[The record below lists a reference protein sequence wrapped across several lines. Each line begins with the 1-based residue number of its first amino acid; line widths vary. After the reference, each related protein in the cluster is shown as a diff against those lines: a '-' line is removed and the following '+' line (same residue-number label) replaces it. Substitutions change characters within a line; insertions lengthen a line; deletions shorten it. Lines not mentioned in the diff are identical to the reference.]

1 MEVPKKIEKTMKADS
16 EQKEGNSYTSMN
28 PKPKTLPVEVEPNY
42 DNATDRA
49 EVLDRFV
56 RSLGNPE
63 TRNPNF
69 NLRLRFRDKK
79 MLQELGLDDGES
91 LEFDLDI
98 YKAED
103 QDIPDLIHNLRLGYE
118 DKLWRVFENPK
129 QPDKKV
135 VSSHLDKLFS
145 SIRLQMQF
153 LVKVLLGKRW
163 KAILDSLVQDQPV
176 RKKQEGAS
184 TIDEDDESDTDALSI
199 TLDD

>member
-1 MEVPKKIEKTMKADS
+1 M
-16 EQKEGNSYTSMN
+16 
-28 PKPKTLPVEVEPNY
+28 EVEPNY

-103 QDIPDLIHNLRLGYE
+103 QDIPDLIHNL
-118 DKLWRVFENPK
+118 
-129 QPDKKV
+129 
-135 VSSHLDKLFS
+135 VSYC
-145 SIRLQMQF
+145 
-153 LVKVLLGKRW
+153 
-163 KAILDSLVQDQPV
+163 
-176 RKKQEGAS
+176 
-184 TIDEDDESDTDALSI
+184 
-199 TLDD
+199 